1 MHADWW
7 HSKINACAKWTR
19 LIARSTGNSNIMFG
33 VVPYVQDLAG
43 RIRSDQY
50 IFTFLHEVKH
60 AVLQSSVLLPKVLF
74 PIKRGQISWWCPIL
88 SDHDIPHSTT
98 RTTLPLRSTCEQHCL
113 LNLILSQSRMDGKKA
128 GVSTLRPRNPY
139 MNEISENLSTSMIS

>member
-7 HSKINACAKWTR
+7 HSKINACANWTR
-19 LIARSTGNSNIMFG
+19 LIARSTGNSNIEFA

-43 RIRSDQY
+43 RIWSDQY

-60 AVLQSSVLLPKVLF
+60 AVLQFSVLLLKFYSPSNEVRSRDDAPSFLIMTSLIQPHEPLCLF
-74 PIKRGQISWWCPIL
+74 VQLASNIACSIWFSVNPGW
-88 SDHDIPHSTT
+88 T
-98 RTTLPLRSTCEQHCL
+98 
-113 LNLILSQSRMDGKKA
+113 GKKA